1 MCWIQHQKLRM
12 MEPRF
17 KLGFAVKTE
26 PTKHATIFLGTNSSP
41 TRPPSYTR
49 HWKSPCVYVCVC
61 EDLKNLFWD
70 SQLRRNVLFGFGFSS
85 RLRHNERRLARAQRR
100 PSTRNFATASPS
112 IQDKTKRPL
121 LRLFCANGHQE
132 PSVDCTFHGNNVKFT
147 APTKDL
153 LIPVIFLAPQDY
165 RRKHEIDRNIFW
177 AKRPPR
183 RITWPLPTRNFHK
196 GLVDQTCMTSMTT
209 MTSIAD
215 SAPHTTS
222 PLPIDSEPDR
232 IPKTLTELFQMK
244 RQGNMLHPATK
255 RRYQQ
260 SNFSN
265 FETKWL

>member
-1 MCWIQHQKLRM
+1 MCV
-12 MEPRF
+12 
-17 KLGFAVKTE
+17 FARILKIYFGILSCVGMCCLDSASPANWDT
-26 PTKHATIFLGTNSSP
+26 TKD
-41 TRPPSYTR
+41 
-49 HWKSPCVYVCVC
+49 
-61 EDLKNLFWD
+61 DL
-70 SQLRRNVLFGFGFSS
+70 Q
-85 RLRHNERRLARAQRR
+85 ERKDGPLLEILL
-100 PSTRNFATASPS
+100 ATASPS
-112 IQDKTKRPL
+112 IQDKTKMPL

>member
-100 PSTRNFATASPS
+100 PSTRNFACHCIAIDPRQNKKAFLCEWPS
-112 IQDKTKRPL
+112 GTVSWLHFWREQCKIYRTDKRFVNSRHISGSS
-121 LRLFCANGHQE
+121 RL
-132 PSVDCTFHGNNVKFT
+132 
-147 APTKDL
+147 
-153 LIPVIFLAPQDY
+153 
-165 RRKHEIDRNIFW
+165 
-177 AKRPPR
+177 
-183 RITWPLPTRNFHK
+183 
-196 GLVDQTCMTSMTT
+196 
-209 MTSIAD
+209 
-215 SAPHTTS
+215 
-222 PLPIDSEPDR
+222 
-232 IPKTLTELFQMK
+232 
-244 RQGNMLHPATK
+244 
-255 RRYQQ
+255 
-260 SNFSN
+260 
-265 FETKWL
+265 